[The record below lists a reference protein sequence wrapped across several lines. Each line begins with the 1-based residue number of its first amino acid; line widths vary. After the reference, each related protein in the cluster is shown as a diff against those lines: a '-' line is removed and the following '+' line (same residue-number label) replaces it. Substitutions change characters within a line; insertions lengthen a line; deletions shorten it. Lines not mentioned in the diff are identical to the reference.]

1 MDFTIKP
8 PIFLSIP
15 ALVTG
20 MPVALVKLRFNAVI
34 PMALFREKLSP
45 GIFVLLIFFY
55 LFDYKVTV
63 YMIPP
68 PMILNLQ

>member
-45 GIFVLLIFFY
+45 GIFVLLIF
-55 LFDYKVTV
+55 LF
-63 YMIPP
+63 I
-68 PMILNLQ
+68 